1 MHLHCPGVTTNIE
14 TARLLDDPVTPW
26 WHSLPIIAVD
36 IERDLT
42 QRLGDADL
50 PPAVVVNDQGILW

>member
-1 MHLHCPGVTTNIE
+1 VHLHGLGLTTNTE
-14 TARLLDDPVTPW
+14 TARLLDDPVTPS

-50 PPAVVVNDQGILW
+50 PPAVVVNDQGIVW